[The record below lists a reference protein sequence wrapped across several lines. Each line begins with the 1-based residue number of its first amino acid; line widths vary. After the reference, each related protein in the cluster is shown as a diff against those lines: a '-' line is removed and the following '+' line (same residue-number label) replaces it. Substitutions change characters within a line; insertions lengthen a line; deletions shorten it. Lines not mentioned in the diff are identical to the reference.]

1 VYTTN
6 LLRFA
11 REAEAAGATPILLTP
26 LTRRTFSG
34 GDVVQNLANETA
46 ATLGVARANGVK
58 VVDVNA
64 LSTAYVQKIGQV
76 GADGFNLA
84 AGDRTHL
91 NEVGGKVFAR
101 LVSDG
106 IVARFGAEFEGVV
119 VPDEVLS
126 KAIREGRVP

>member
-1 VYTTN
+1 VYTAN

-11 REAEAAGATPILLTP
+11 HEATTAGATPILLTP

-34 GDVVQNLANETA
+34 GEVVQNLANETA
-46 ATLGVARANGVK
+46 ATLGVARANGIR

-64 LSTAYVQKIGQV
+64 LSTAYVQKVGQA

-84 AGDRTHL
+84 HGDRTHL
-91 NEVGGKVFAR
+91 NEAGGKVFAR

-106 IVARFGAEFEGVV
+106 VLARYVAEFEGVV

-126 KAIREGRVP
+126 RAIREGRVP